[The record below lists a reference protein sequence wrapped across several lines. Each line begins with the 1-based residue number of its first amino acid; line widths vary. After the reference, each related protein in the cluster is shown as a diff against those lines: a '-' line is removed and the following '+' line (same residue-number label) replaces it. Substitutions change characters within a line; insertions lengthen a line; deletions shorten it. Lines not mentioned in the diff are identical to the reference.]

1 MIADLT
7 PTEMVEVAVA
17 VAAVVAGIWLYRRRA
32 AADRRS
38 GSQGAVLLFAL
49 AAMLLIHGFG
59 LLDYRPT
66 AGESA
71 VRRR

>member
-7 PTEMVEVAVA
+7 PTEMVEVAAGIAA
-17 VAAVVAGIWLYRRRA
+17 VAAAIWLYRKRA
-32 AADRRS
+32 AADRGA